1 MKDLGIDEFINIVY
15 PKIKQKVI
23 MTQDLIAGDELI
35 LTGVKEVEGEKIDVK
50 KVYKM
55 DVPCIIQ
62 QDHKTKLRLAYLRGG
77 KNGVRNYLKDWL
89 DLPVL
94 DAVMGVL

>member
-1 MKDLGIDEFINIVY
+1 MKDLGIDEFIEIVY

-55 DVPCIIQ
+55 DVPCVIH
-62 QDHKTKLRLAYLRGG
+62 QDHKTKLRLAFLRGG
-77 KNGVRNYLKDWL
+77 KSGVRNYLKDWL

-94 DAVMGVL
+94 DAVMNVL